1 MSDKCPCGSSKSY
14 ATCCEPYLSGKLKPA
29 TASDLMRSRYT
40 AYAMAAIDYLYRT
53 SGAKIQKEFNAEES
67 RKWAES
73 AEWSGIEMLN
83 VVGGGETDETG
94 TVEFVARYSVNGT
107 PFDHH
112 EISSLP
118 KRTGSGS
125 SSTGRSSGPRRSAA
139 RRRRSDVTIP
149 VPVEAGRNTRSVA
162 VRKKCEFVRPCLSLG
177 P

>member
-1 MSDKCPCGSSKSY
+1 MSDKCPCGSGKSY

-29 TASDLMRSRYT
+29 TAADLMRSRYT

-83 VVGGGETDETG
+83 VSGGGEADETG

-107 PFDHH
+107 AFDHH
-112 EISSLP
+112 EVSSFAKKDGEWKFIDGKIFGPAPIRRETP
-118 KRTGSGS
+118 KVGRNDPCPCGSGKKY
-125 SSTGRSSGPRRSAA
+125 
-139 RRRRSDVTIP
+139 
-149 VPVEAGRNTRSVA
+149 
-162 VRKKCEFVRPCLSLG
+162 KKCCG
-177 P
+177 KGIA